1 MKRTA
6 SLLLQSLAI
15 CLCISN
21 ARADALQDG
30 NAAMHRRDYGAALE
44 ILGPL
49 AQGGNPVA
57 EYNLGYLFDQ
67 GAGVPQNYSAALKW
81 YRKAAEQG
89 LVEAQYVVS
98 YFYRRGRGLGQDT
111 VKAHMWMNLAASGGL
126 PHAHI
131 ELQEQEDQMDRARIA
146 ESQRRAAKWLA
157 SHAPPWACPKNTC
170 PRPTWLP
177 KADWNSPFYW
187 YGL

>member
-1 MKRTA
+1 MLRAA
-6 SLLLQSLAI
+6 SFLLQSLVMV
-15 CLCISN
+15 LCITT
-21 ARADALQDG
+21 ARAGAFADG
-30 NAAMHRRDYGAALE
+30 NAAMHRRDYAAALE
-44 ILGPL
+44 LLGPL
-49 AQGGNPVA
+49 AQDGNAVA

-67 GAGVPQNYSAALKW
+67 GAGVPQNYAEALKW
-81 YRKAAEQG
+81 YKRAAEQG

-98 YFYRRGRGLGQDT
+98 YFYRRGRGLQQNT

-126 PHAHI
+126 PHAAV

-146 ESQRRAAKWLA
+146 EAQRRAVKWLA
-157 SHAPPWACPKNTC
+157 GHRRPWVCPKNSC
-170 PRPTWLP
+170 PRPSWLP